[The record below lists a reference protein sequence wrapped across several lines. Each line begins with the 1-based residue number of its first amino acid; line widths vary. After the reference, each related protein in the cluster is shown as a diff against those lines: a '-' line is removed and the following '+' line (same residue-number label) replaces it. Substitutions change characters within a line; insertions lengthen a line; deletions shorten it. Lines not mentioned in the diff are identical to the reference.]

1 MNIRAIAKRSFKVL
15 FLVAALPLFATFLAI
30 RAITRTED
38 SFTSF
43 SQLLSL
49 VPGKAGVYLRVAF
62 YRLACP
68 GTSDEISIGFL
79 TTLSH
84 RDTGISRGV
93 YIGSQ
98 CNIGMCQIG
107 ENTLIGSGVHILSGS
122 RQHNFSDVDQPIQ
135 EQGGTFEK
143 ISIGNDCWIGNSSII
158 MADIAEHSILASGS
172 VLTKPALKAGDV
184 LVGNPAAPKYN
195 RFKQNN
201 VNGEDRDN
209 EKPST

>member
-15 FLVAALPLFATFLAI
+15 FLVAALPLFATFLAV

-38 SFTSF
+38 SFTAF

-49 VPGKAGVYLRVAF
+49 VPGKVGVYLRAAF
-62 YRLACP
+62 YSQACP

-84 RDTGISRGV
+84 RDTSISRGV

-122 RQHNFSDVDQPIQ
+122 RQHNFSDIDQPIQ
-135 EQGGTFEK
+135 EQGGQFEK
-143 ISIGNDCWIGNSSII
+143 ITIGSDCWIGNHASVMSPIGGKSII
-158 MADIAEHSILASGS
+158 AAGS
-172 VLTKPALKAGDV
+172 VVVNAVQSGDIV
-184 LVGNPAAPKYN
+184 AGNPARVLRN
-195 RFKQNN
+195 RF
-201 VNGEDRDN
+201 EDSQA
-209 EKPST
+209 STPVTEAHQ